1 MKLNELCCSQFVL
14 KVEDFFLSLVGQT
27 ALHIAIER
35 RNMYLVKLLVQNGA
49 DVHARACG
57 EFFRK
62 IKGKPGFYFGRIKHI
77 MSLIE

>member
-1 MKLNELCCSQFVL
+1 MSV
-14 KVEDFFLSLVGQT
+14 SVGQT

-62 IKGKPGFYFGRIKHI
+62 IKGKPGFYFGK
-77 MSLIE
+77 S

>member
-1 MKLNELCCSQFVL
+1 MDVSA
-14 KVEDFFLSLVGQT
+14 GQT

-62 IKGKPGFYFGRIKHI
+62 IKGKSGFYFGRSEHSMVFIDGVVLAASQVQAVK
-77 MSLIE
+77 

>member
-1 MKLNELCCSQFVL
+1 MSESSLSVLN
-14 KVEDFFLSLVGQT
+14 VEDFCLMSVFVGQT

-35 RNMYLVKLLVQNGA
+35 RNMCLVKLLVQNGA

-62 IKGKPGFYFGRIKHI
+62 IKGKPGFYFGRGEHSMGFID
-77 MSLIE
+77 